1 MSPTNHCK
9 KRLKEIVLEEDN
21 SCESGASSGPHCQT
35 RLPYWPQVSSMLS
48 SAHLHLSLI
57 GLSCPQWV
65 AWEQAGQIGILR
77 FFCRV
82 NGLEIGEEEGERGGP
97 SQNSIEFLLERFL
110 SQHRHSSGERPL
122 RLVRNSAKARQSR
135 V

>member
-9 KRLKEIVLEEDN
+9 KRLKEIALEEDN

-65 AWEQAGQIGILR
+65 AWEQAGADWNSKVLLPCQRIGNR
-77 FFCRV
+77 RRRR
-82 NGLEIGEEEGERGGP
+82 GEGRAE
-97 SQNSIEFLLERFL
+97 SK
-110 SQHRHSSGERPL
+110 QHRVLAREV
-122 RLVRNSAKARQSR
+122 LVPTSTLLG
-135 V
+135 